1 MMQTVFC
8 TLKED
13 ASLPVYQTAGAAG
26 ADIRAYLPDGNIVLQ
41 PMERKLIP
49 TGLAVE
55 LPANTELQIRP
66 RSGLAFKNS
75 VTVLN
80 TPGTVDSDFR
90 GELCVLLINLGEEPF
105 TVTHGDRIAQ
115 AVISPVIQAEFKQ
128 VDELSRTNRGANGYG
143 STGIA

>member
-1 MMQTVFC
+1 MQTVFC